1 MRGRSRAYL
10 EVADPQLVLVGSK
23 ENIDF
28 ELIAVV
34 ADVRCIP
41 GVVPYLVGARITVAA
56 VQGSVHCVSSG
67 RHGSWKIDCMLVS

>member
-1 MRGRSRAYL
+1 M
-10 EVADPQLVLVGSK
+10 ADPQLVLVGSK

-41 GVVPYLVGARITVAA
+41 GVVPYVVGARITVAA
-56 VQGSVHCVSSG
+56 V
-67 RHGSWKIDCMLVS
+67 